1 MEHLR
6 SDPLEGVV
14 PQIREL
20 YHSKVTLQSW
30 RKGRPS
36 VAGEGG
42 EQNKVF
48 NRTPVILLLKVVES
62 SAVHQLSQILRKK
75 GDVARLE
82 LASWLGVKE
91 YFTVY
96 NTCSY

>member
-6 SDPLEGVV
+6 SNPLEGVV
-14 PQIREL
+14 PQIWDL

-30 RKGRPS
+30 SKGRPS
-36 VAGEGG
+36 VTGEGG

-62 SAVHQLSQILRKK
+62 PAVHQLSQVLVNK
-75 GDVARLE
+75 GHVARLE
-82 LASWLGVKE
+82 LAS
-91 YFTVY
+91 
-96 NTCSY
+96 